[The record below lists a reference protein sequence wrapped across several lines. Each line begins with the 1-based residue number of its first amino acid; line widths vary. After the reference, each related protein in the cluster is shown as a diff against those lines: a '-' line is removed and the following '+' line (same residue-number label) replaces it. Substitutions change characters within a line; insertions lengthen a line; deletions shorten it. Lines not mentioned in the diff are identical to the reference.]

1 MVAELREALDSR
13 EPVSNV
19 IVTQEGDFQESLTA
33 TKEPPVLMQEEVE
46 VVEQSIVK
54 EPVVLK
60 TGTQE
65 KGGGVDSYCAR
76 CLRTFTFELLPQ
88 ARLKPGALGL

>member
-33 TKEPPVLMQEEVE
+33 TKEPPVLIQEGG
-46 VVEQSIVK
+46 S
-54 EPVVLK
+54 
-60 TGTQE
+60 G
-65 KGGGVDSYCAR
+65 GGGVEHCEGTS
-76 CLRTFTFELLPQ
+76 
-88 ARLKPGALGL
+88 RLQDRYIRKRERE